1 MNDNVTAFSAG
12 GLKLRSVLEAG
23 HFAMTAEVNP
33 PAATDPERLLQTAL
47 PLAGLA
53 DAVNVTDGAGARARM
68 CSLAAAAILA
78 RAGLDPIMQL
88 TCRDRNR
95 IGLQADVMGAVALGV
110 TNFLILRGD
119 DPSAGDQPEA
129 KPVFDLD
136 SRQLLSTLAGIRD
149 RSELPTG
156 QKVEGPAD
164 ILVGCADTP
173 TDPPEGWAPQG
184 LAAKAD
190 AGAQFAQTQF
200 CMDAGIVRR
209 YAERLAEHGL
219 TERLSILVG
228 VAPLASAASA
238 RWIVN
243 NLPGAVIPET
253 TVERMEK
260 AADQKAEG
268 RRICIELLQELAEI
282 PGVAGAHIMAPLHQ
296 EAIPAVIEGSG
307 LLARRR

>member
-1 MNDNVTAFSAG
+1 MNDNVTALSMG
-12 GLKLRSVLEAG
+12 GLKLRNVLEQG
-23 HFAMTAEVNP
+23 HFAITAEVNP
-33 PAATDPERLLQTAL
+33 PAATDPERLLKAAL
-47 PLAGLA
+47 PLVGLA

-68 CSLAAAAILA
+68 CSLSGSAVLA

-110 TNFLILRGD
+110 RNFLILRGD
-119 DPSAGDQPEA
+119 DPTAGDQPEA

-156 QKVEGPAD
+156 QAVEGPVD
-164 ILVGCADTP
+164 IFVGCADTP
-173 TDPPEGWAPQG
+173 IDPPKGWAPQG

-209 YAERLAEHGL
+209 YVERLVEHGL
-219 TERLSILVG
+219 TGRLSILIG

-253 TVERMEK
+253 TIERMEK

-268 RRICIELLQELAEI
+268 RRICIELLQQLAEI

-296 EAIPAVIEGSG
+296 EAIPPVIEGSG